1 MNISSSSSL
10 VASPSPSPF
19 WAFQNA
25 REREVAAAT
34 SALRASG
41 RPPAARAVSPR
52 LRGRIGRTPPLGVYV
67 NPEAV
72 QNNVRR
78 AVIDDDDD
86 DDDDVEV
93 VEVTPPSRPAYF
105 FRENGLELEVPE
117 DDEDNEGLGA
127 REVKKFALHVVT
139 LPPNFDAQEEEC
151 FCQEPFAGT
160 RVVFMACLHKM
171 HYNCFVQWAQGSRV
185 CPYCR
190 RDMLH
195 GAAVDGRARDGQ
207 GSSSNT

>member
-1 MNISSSSSL
+1 MNIASSSSL
-10 VASPSPSPF
+10 AASPSPSPF

-41 RPPAARAVSPR
+41 RPPAARAVSLR

-72 QNNVRR
+72 QNNVR
-78 AVIDDDDD
+78 AVIVDDDDD
-86 DDDDVEV
+86 DNDEEV
-93 VEVTPPSRPAYF
+93 VEVTPPRRPAYF

-117 DDEDNEGLGA
+117 DDENNEGLGA
-127 REVKKFALHVVT
+127 RE
-139 LPPNFDAQEEEC
+139 
-151 FCQEPFAGT
+151 
-160 RVVFMACLHKM
+160 
-171 HYNCFVQWAQGSRV
+171 WAQGSRV

-207 GSSSNT
+207 GSSANT

>member
-1 MNISSSSSL
+1 VRL
-10 VASPSPSPF
+10 
-19 WAFQNA
+19 QLQH
-25 REREVAAAT
+25 R
-34 SALRASG
+34 LSG
-41 RPPAARAVSPR
+41 HLEGPR
-52 LRGRIGRTPPLGVYV
+52 LQELYRHVCEGVLEELPPLEYMSIQRPFKITVSFLVVKLSLGGGYWFYSKLTKIFNLV
-67 NPEAV
+67 
-72 QNNVRR
+72 R
-78 AVIDDDDD
+78 AVIVDDDDD
-86 DDDDVEV
+86 DEEV

-127 REVKKFALHVVT
+127 REVKKFDLHVVT

-171 HYNCFVQWAQGSRV
+171 HYNCFVKWAQGSRV

-207 GSSSNT
+207 GSSANT